1 MPKKSALQIVQALK
15 AGFTVRAAAVPVVA
29 PDVVRSVAQSKDAEA
44 LLIKY
49 LGKNSPVTA
58 AAADSSAADDIE
70 TIEVSSPQPSA
81 DGSVTRKKVFVSNKK
96 QQIIAEQG

>member
-29 PDVVRSVAQSKDAEA
+29 PDVVRPVAKSKDAEA

-49 LGKNSPVTA
+49 LGKNSPVT

-81 DGSVTRKKVFVSNKK
+81 DGYVTRKKVFVSNKK